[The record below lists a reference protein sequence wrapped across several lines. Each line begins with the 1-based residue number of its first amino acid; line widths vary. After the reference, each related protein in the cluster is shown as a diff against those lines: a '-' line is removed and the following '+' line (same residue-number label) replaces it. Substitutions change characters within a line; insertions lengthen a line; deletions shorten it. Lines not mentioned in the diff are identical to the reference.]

1 MSSPWFHA
9 PQLPFAG
16 MILAL
21 DRDEAKHAVGVRRLS
36 SGDAVTIFDG
46 MGGIAH
52 AVLTGDRNSDGGVL
66 ARVDR
71 VERISRTGTDLLVG
85 VAPPKGDRFSTMLD
99 MLGQLGVTGI
109 VPLDTDHG
117 VICGCDQSHARGADL
132 AGSVQA
138 EQGRVAAIDRS
149 GHDRRKLCTSRSIKR
164 AIGAHCRS
172 GRRVDCNMH
181 RGARGDCHRTRGWI
195 QCGRVRSGMHCGR
208 GPRGPWP
215 RHPPCGGG
223 GSVNGGGVSR
233 AAGRVNGAHRSRTGN
248 LRLAKAALFQLS

>member
-9 PQLPFAG
+9 PQLPSAG

-36 SGDAVTIFDG
+36 AGDAATIFDG

-66 ARVDR
+66 VRVDR

-117 VICGCDQSHARGADL
+117 VIDAAAINRTRAERILLEACKQSRGAWLPSIAPAMTVANFVRL
-132 AGSVQA
+132 AAS
-138 EQGRVAAIDRS
+138 
-149 GHDRRKLCTSRSIKR
+149 
-164 AIGAHCRS
+164 S
-172 GRRVDCNMH
+172 GRTVLIAD
-181 RGARGDCHRTRGWI
+181 
-195 QCGRVRSGMHCGR
+195 Q
-208 GPRGPWP
+208 
-215 RHPPCGGG
+215 
-223 GSVNGGGVSR
+223 GGVSTATCIAERVAIAIGPEGGFSAAELAAACTAGATRVDLGPAILRVEAAAVSMAAAFR
-233 AAGRVNGAHRSRTGN
+233 ARPAG
-248 LRLAKAALFQLS
+248 

>member
-66 ARVDR
+66 VRVDR

-117 VICGCDQSHARGADL
+117 VIDAAAINRTRAERILLEACKQSRGAWLPSIAPAMTVANFVRL
-132 AGSVQA
+132 AAS
-138 EQGRVAAIDRS
+138 
-149 GHDRRKLCTSRSIKR
+149 
-164 AIGAHCRS
+164 S
-172 GRRVDCNMH
+172 GR
-181 RGARGDCHRTRGWI
+181 
-195 QCGRVRSGMHCGR
+195 
-208 GPRGPWP
+208 
-215 RHPPCGGG
+215 
-223 GSVNGGGVSR
+223 SVLIADQGGVSTATCTAERVAIAIGPEGGFSASELEAARTAGAVRVDLGPAILRVEAAAVSMAAAFR
-233 AAGRVNGAHRSRTGN
+233 ARPAG
-248 LRLAKAALFQLS
+248 